1 MKQTTVFTHK
11 LPRLKGGSVLTILSS
26 VTIYRIT
33 AQCASDFRDNQ
44 ANETSLTMG
53 PQTSMHAM
61 LSIKSACMNQ
71 TDSLNISFL

>member
-11 LPRLKGGSVLTILSS
+11 LHGLRGGSVFTILSS

-33 AQCASDFRDNQ
+33 GQCASDFADNQ

-53 PQTSMHAM
+53 LQT
-61 LSIKSACMNQ
+61 ACTQ
-71 TDSLNISFL
+71 CYQSSLRV